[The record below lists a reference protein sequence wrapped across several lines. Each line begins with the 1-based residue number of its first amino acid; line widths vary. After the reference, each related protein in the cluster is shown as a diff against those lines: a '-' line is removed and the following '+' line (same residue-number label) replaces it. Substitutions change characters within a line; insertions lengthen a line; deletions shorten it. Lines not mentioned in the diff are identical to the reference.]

1 MYTLIIKKENDVKLP
16 SGYSQWDKVLKISTQ
31 TLDVP
36 ALVQFI
42 LSNGS
47 LREHSPTNPV
57 YQGLKGLEYIIN
69 PEKHG
74 LAGETPKQ
82 P

>member
-57 YQGLKGLEYIIN
+57 YQEYIIN